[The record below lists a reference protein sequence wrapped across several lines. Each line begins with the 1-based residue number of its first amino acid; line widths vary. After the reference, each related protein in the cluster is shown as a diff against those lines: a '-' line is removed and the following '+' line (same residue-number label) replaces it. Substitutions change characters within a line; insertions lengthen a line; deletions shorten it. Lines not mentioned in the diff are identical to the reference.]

1 MLLSAF
7 TQPCHSTLSCKHS
20 QNLQRRQKHVVRAGL
35 GDSFRKISESLN
47 FENWAPR
54 SSRAWRLGIDI
65 NKEKAEAGMPRA
77 KHEMQPR
84 DIAKGALQTSH
95 YVQVQPR
102 SRRLQHP

>member
-7 TQPCHSTLSCKHS
+7 TRPCHSTLSCKHIQS
-20 QNLQRRQKHVVRAGL
+20 LQRRQKHVVRAGL

-65 NKEKAEAGMPRA
+65 NKEKAEAGMPGA
-77 KHEMQPR
+77 KHAM
-84 DIAKGALQTSH
+84 
-95 YVQVQPR
+95 
-102 SRRLQHP
+102 